1 MTARQSPLPMT
12 VLSGFL
18 GSGKTTLVNRLLRDA
33 AGQRILILV
42 NDFGDIAIDE
52 DLIEAEDGEML
63 SLANGCA
70 CCSMGSDLF
79 EAFDKALSF
88 SPPPDF
94 LLIEASGV
102 AEPDKIANFAK
113 AEPDLVL
120 NSIVTIVDALN
131 FDDTIS
137 DPHVGSVHQHQI
149 EAADIVLLSK
159 TDLISPE
166 EIAALKQRLQKF
178 SACDTIVEM
187 SSAGSY
193 NGLVFGAIHPR
204 DDDEVSGGKIVE
216 PHTHADVFQSW
227 SYRLDNEI
235 PLSELQN
242 LIRQLP
248 PNVIRFKGIFP
259 CKEDGNMYEIH
270 RVGKRTDVQQ
280 LQRQQNPENRDS
292 RFVAIG
298 IKHPNFDSQM
308 KVIQD
313 QICSLAG

>member
-1 MTARQSPLPMT
+1 MSARAAPLPMT

-70 CCSMGSDLF
+70 CCSMGADLF
-79 EAFDKALSF
+79 DAFDKALSF

-102 AEPDKIANFAK
+102 AEPQKIANFAK

-120 NSIVTIVDALN
+120 NSVVTIVDAIN
-131 FDDTIS
+131 FETTIS
-137 DPHVGSVHQHQI
+137 DPHVSSVHRHQI
-149 EAADIVLLSK
+149 DAADILLLSK
-159 TDLISPE
+159 TDLVPSADVAE
-166 EIAALKQRLQKF
+166 LKQRLRGMAA
-178 SACDTIVEM
+178 SDTIVELLEK
-187 SSAGSY
+187 GSY
-193 NGLVFGAIHPR
+193 NDLIFGAPPLQNSAEIS
-204 DDDEVSGGKIVE
+204 DGDVME

-227 SYRLDNEI
+227 SYCLEHAFSM
-235 PLSELQN
+235 SELKS
-242 LIRQLP
+242 LICSFP
-248 PNVIRFKGIFP
+248 VEIIRFKGIFS
-259 CKEDGNMYEIH
+259 CKEDGNSYEIH
-270 RVGKRTDVQQ
+270 RVGNRTDVQK
-280 LQRQQNPENRDS
+280 LQRHQKDEKRDS

-298 IKHPNFDSQM
+298 VKHPQFDSQM
-308 KVIQD
+308 KIIQE
-313 QICSLAG
+313 QLHSLAE